1 MSESKGEPKGFL
13 AGKQYRKVA
22 LARCVMVVAVFDREV
37 GDWAAY
43 IDAILGN
50 DHSLEW
56 GAVVDHG
63 VKLPKELAAVLFPS
77 LAADKGL
84 KWRE

>member
-13 AGKQYRKVA
+13 AGKQYRRRA
-22 LARCVMVVAVFDREV
+22 LARRVMAVAVFDREV

-43 IDAILGN
+43 IDAIPGN
-50 DHSLEW
+50 DHSEEW
-56 GAVVDHG
+56 GEVVDHG
-63 VKLPKELAAVLFPS
+63 VKLSKELAEVLFPS

-84 KWRE
+84 MWRE